1 MAKKFVDP
9 IVLKCFRLL
18 PEKDHKKIFFVV
30 ILQISLGFLDLVG
43 VALLGVLGSM
53 TISGISSDAPGT
65 RVSAV
70 LRFFHVEN
78 LVLQKQVLVLGLCA
92 CFVLVLRTI
101 LSIWVTKKTLFFL
114 SNRAA
119 FISETLIA
127 KLLTRPLLSIRER
140 TIQETLFSLTVGV
153 QLLMLGVLGITISLI
168 ADLSLLIILSVALF
182 IVDPVM
188 MMNTFIVFST
198 IGVGLYFSL
207 HKKARKLGVESSRL
221 NIASNEKI
229 VEVMNSYRELVV
241 RNRRAYYA
249 RRIGELRY
257 SLAKT
262 QAEIAFLP
270 NNSKYAIEIAVVL
283 GVLVISGI
291 QFLLLDVSRA
301 VGTLSIFLAA
311 TSRIAPAVL
320 RAQQG
325 LVTIK
330 GNEGSAHE
338 SLSLINSLSQVV
350 TPNPTVGAYSESY
363 PGFAPKVIMA
373 NTDFKYPNSDK
384 YAVEHFSLEIEPG
397 QFIAIVG
404 SSGAG
409 KTTMVD
415 LLLGII
421 TPTSGSISISGLTP
435 TECISTYSGA
445 IAYVPQDVMISNGT
459 FRENVALGFPK
470 DEATDERVMRSLKT
484 AHLYDFVISLPE
496 GMDSNVGE
504 NGSRLSGGQ
513 RQRLGI
519 ARALFTNPMMLIMDE
534 ATSSLDGETEAAISE
549 SINSLRGQVTVISI
563 AHRLSTIRAADQVC
577 FMESGKLIA
586 KGTFSEVRSAVPE
599 FDLQAKRMGL

>member
-1 MAKKFVDP
+1 MGKKFEES
-9 IVLKCFRLL
+9 IVFRCFRLL

-30 ILQISLGFLDLVG
+30 LLQLSLGFLDLVG

-53 TISGISSDAPGT
+53 TISGISSNAPGN

-78 LVLQKQVLVLGLCA
+78 LVLQQQVLVLGLCA
-92 CFVLVLRTI
+92 CLVLVLRTI
-101 LSIWVTKKTLFFL
+101 SSIWVTKKTLFFL

-119 FISETLIA
+119 FLSETLIA

-153 QLLMLGVLGITISLI
+153 ELLMLGILGIGISLI
-168 ADLSLLIILSVALF
+168 ADLSLLVILSVALF

-188 MMNTFIVFST
+188 MMNTFFVFST

-241 RNRRAYYA
+241 RNRRSYYA

-270 NNSKYAIEIAVVL
+270 NISKYAIEIAVVL

-291 QFLLLDVSRA
+291 QFLLLDASRA

-330 GNEGSAHE
+330 GNEGSANE
-338 SLSLINSLSQVV
+338 SLSLINSLAKVV
-350 TPNPTVGAYSESY
+350 TPDHTVRAYSESY

-373 NTDFKYPNSDK
+373 NIDFRYPNSDK
-384 YAVEHFSLEIEPG
+384 FAVENFSLEIAPG

-421 TPTSGSISISGLTP
+421 APTSGSISISGLTP
-435 TECISTYSGA
+435 TECISSYAGA

-459 FRENVALGFPK
+459 FRENVALGFPMH
-470 DEATDERVMRSLKT
+470 EATDERVMRSLKT
-484 AHLYDFVISLPE
+484 AHLYDFVSSFPE

-563 AHRLSTIRAADQVC
+563 AHRLSTIRTADQVC
-577 FMESGKLIA
+577 FMDSGKLVA
-586 KGTFSEVRSAVPE
+586 KGSFNEVRSIVPE
-599 FDLQAKRMGL
+599 FDQQAKRMGL

>member
-1 MAKKFVDP
+1 MGKKFKES

-18 PEKDHKKIFFVV
+18 PKKDHKKIFFVV
-30 ILQISLGFLDLVG
+30 ILQMSLGFLDLVG

-53 TISGISSDAPGT
+53 TISGISSDAPGD

-119 FISETLIA
+119 FLSETLIA

-140 TIQETLFSLTVGV
+140 TIQETLFSLTIGV

-207 HKKARKLGVESSRL
+207 HKKARKLGAESSRL

-257 SLAKT
+257 SLAKA

-270 NNSKYAIEIAVVL
+270 NISKYAIEIAVVL

-291 QFLLLDVSRA
+291 QFLLLDASRA

-330 GNEGSAHE
+330 GNEGSAQE
-338 SLSLINSLSQVV
+338 SLSLINSLSQVD
-350 TPNPTVGAYSESY
+350 TPNRTVGAYSESY
-363 PGFAPKVIMA
+363 PGFVPKVIMA
-373 NTDFKYPNSDK
+373 NIDFKYPNSDQF
-384 YAVEHFSLEIEPG
+384 AVEQFSLEIQPG
-397 QFIAIVG
+397 QFSAIVG

-421 TPTSGSISISGLTP
+421 TPTYGSISISGLTP
-435 TECISTYSGA
+435 TECISTYAGA
-445 IAYVPQDVMISNGT
+445 IAYVPQDVMILNGT
-459 FRENVALGFPK
+459 FRENVALGFPLA
-470 DEATDERVMRSLKT
+470 EATDERVMRSLKT
-484 AHLYDFVISLPE
+484 AYLYDFVNSLPE

-563 AHRLSTIRAADQVC
+563 AHRLSTIRTADQVC

-599 FDLQAKRMGL
+599 FDLQAKLMGL

>member
-1 MAKKFVDP
+1 MGKNFKEST
-9 IVLKCFRLL
+9 VLKCFRLL
-18 PEKDHKKIFFVV
+18 PEKDHKKIFLVV

-53 TISGISSDAPGT
+53 TISGISSDAPGN
-65 RVSAV
+65 RVAAV

-119 FISETLIA
+119 FLSETLIA

-241 RNRRAYYA
+241 RNRRAYYT

-270 NNSKYAIEIAVVL
+270 NISKYAIEIAVVF

-291 QFLLLDVSRA
+291 QFLLLDASRA

-330 GNEGSAHE
+330 GNEGSANE

-350 TPNPTVGAYSESY
+350 TPNRTVGAYSESY
-363 PGFAPKVIMA
+363 PGFVPKVIMA
-373 NTDFKYPNSDK
+373 NTNFKYPNSDK
-384 YAVEHFSLEIEPG
+384 FAVEHFSLEIEPG
-397 QFIAIVG
+397 QFVAIVG

-409 KTTMVD
+409 KTTLVD
-415 LLLGII
+415 LLLDII

-435 TECISTYSGA
+435 TECISTYAGA
-445 IAYVPQDVMISNGT
+445 IAYVPQDAMISNGT
-459 FRENVALGFPK
+459 FRENVALGFPL

-484 AHLYDFVISLPE
+484 AHLYDFVNSLPE

-563 AHRLSTIRAADQVC
+563 AHRLSTIRTADQVC

-586 KGTFSEVRSAVPE
+586 KGTFSEVRSTVPD

>member
-1 MAKKFVDP
+1 MRKKIEES
-9 IVLKCFRLL
+9 IVFRCFRLL

-53 TISGISSDAPGT
+53 TISGISSNAPGN

-70 LRFFHVEN
+70 LRFFHVED

-92 CFVLVLRTI
+92 CLVLVLRTI

-119 FISETLIA
+119 FLSETLIA

-153 QLLMLGVLGITISLI
+153 ELLMLGVLGICISLI
-168 ADLSLLIILSVALF
+168 ADLSLLVILSAALF

-188 MMNTFIVFST
+188 MLNTFIVFST
-198 IGVGLYFSL
+198 IGIGLYFSL

-229 VEVMNSYRELVV
+229 IEVMNSYRELVV

-270 NNSKYAIEIAVVL
+270 NISKYAIEIAVVL

-291 QFLLLDVSRA
+291 QFLLLDASRA

-330 GNEGSAHE
+330 GNEGSANE
-338 SLSLINSLSQVV
+338 SLVLINSLAKVV
-350 TPNPTVGAYSESY
+350 TPDRAVRAYSESY
-363 PGFAPKVIMA
+363 PGFAPKVIIA
-373 NTDFKYPNSDK
+373 NTDFRYPNSDK
-384 YAVEHFSLEIEPG
+384 FAVENFSLEIAPG

-409 KTTMVD
+409 KTTMAD

-421 TPTSGSISISGLTP
+421 APTSGSISISGLTP
-435 TECISTYSGA
+435 TECISTYAGA
-445 IAYVPQDVMISNGT
+445 IAYVPQDVMISNGSI
-459 FRENVALGFPK
+459 RENVCLGYEPQLVDDKLIWDAL
-470 DEATDERVMRSLKT
+470 ET
-484 AHLYDFVISLPE
+484 AQLSEFVKGLPM
-496 GMDSNVGE
+496 GLDTQVGDRGT
-504 NGSRLSGGQ
+504 NLSGGQ

-519 ARALFTNPMMLIMDE
+519 ARAMFTKPKLLVLDE
-534 ATSSLDGETEAAISE
+534 ATSALDGTTEASISDAIH
-549 SINSLRGQVTVISI
+549 NLKGGVTIVII
-563 AHRLSTIRAADQVC
+563 AHRLSTVI
-577 FMESGKLIA
+577 ESDLIHYLNDGKIEKSGSFHELRQAI
-586 KGTFSEVRSAVPE
+586 PE
-599 FDLQAKRMGL
+599 FDEQAQLMGL